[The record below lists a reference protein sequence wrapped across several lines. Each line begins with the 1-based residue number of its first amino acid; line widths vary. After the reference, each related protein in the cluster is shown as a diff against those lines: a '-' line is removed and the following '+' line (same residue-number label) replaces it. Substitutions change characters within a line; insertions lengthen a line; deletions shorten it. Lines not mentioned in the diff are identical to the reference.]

1 MVTPEGQGEQPVSGA
16 QSAPPPPDVLGE
28 PATAPAPTREPT
40 ITKYSIPEAREQT
53 RATLAGGLAVLL
65 GIVGLL
71 LMILTAAGSLTLG
84 EAKDLAEVIFSPI
97 VVLTGTA
104 LGFYFGVHQDG
115 R

>member
-1 MVTPEGQGEQPVSGA
+1 
-16 QSAPPPPDVLGE
+16 
-28 PATAPAPTREPT
+28 
-40 ITKYSIPEAREQT
+40 
-53 RATLAGGLAVLL
+53 
-65 GIVGLL
+65 
-71 LMILTAAGSLTLG
+71 MILTAAGSLTLG